1 MEKIKTAFIGV
12 GYRGKQLLQLLQ
24 TFPVFEV
31 VAVADPGIEG
41 VDISGVTCYNDGD
54 DDYLNMLDRHKP
66 ELVFVTSPWQFHV
79 RHAVQCVK
87 RQCHVA
93 LEIKG
98 GLYLGEYQPLVEL
111 AEQGKCRVYPLENTL
126 FRRDILAICNMVMS
140 VCSEKLYICVAA
152 IGMTYVLCC

>member
-66 ELVFVTSPWQFHV
+66 ELDRKSTRLNSSHSSASRMPSS
-79 RHAVQCVK
+79 A
-87 RQCHVA
+87 
-93 LEIKG
+93 
-98 GLYLGEYQPLVEL
+98 
-111 AEQGKCRVYPLENTL
+111 
-126 FRRDILAICNMVMS
+126 
-140 VCSEKLYICVAA
+140 
-152 IGMTYVLCC
+152 

>member
-98 GLYLGEYQPLVEL
+98 GLYLGEY
-111 AEQGKCRVYPLENTL
+111 
-126 FRRDILAICNMVMS
+126 
-140 VCSEKLYICVAA
+140 
-152 IGMTYVLCC
+152 

>member
-66 ELVFVTSPWQFHV
+66 ELVFVTSPWQFHGPPCGTV
-79 RHAVQCVK
+79 CEKTVPCCLGNK
-87 RQCHVA
+87 RRTV
-93 LEIKG
+93 
-98 GLYLGEYQPLVEL
+98 
-111 AEQGKCRVYPLENTL
+111 
-126 FRRDILAICNMVMS
+126 FRRIPTS
-140 VCSEKLYICVAA
+140 
-152 IGMTYVLCC
+152 G